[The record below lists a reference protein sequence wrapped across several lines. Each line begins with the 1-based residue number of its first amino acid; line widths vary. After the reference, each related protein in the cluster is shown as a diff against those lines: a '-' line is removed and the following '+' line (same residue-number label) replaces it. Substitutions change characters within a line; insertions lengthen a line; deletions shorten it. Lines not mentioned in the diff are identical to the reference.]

1 MKKYWVDFSGWGSV
15 KAENEEEAKDKFWQ
29 WVSSLSD
36 EFGFIVAEVD
46 LEGVEEDS

>member
-15 KAENEEEAKDKFWQ
+15 KAENEEEAKDKFWR

-36 EFGFIVAEVD
+36 EFGFTLAEMD
-46 LEGVEEDS
+46 LEEVEED